1 MSGII
6 SNHSQLEVPSAT
18 VPEDINL
25 TYKYLNESD
34 YPEYGNMTTV
44 SEVLNSA
51 ITIFG
56 IFVIVTTVLGNLLVI
71 AAIFCDRRLRRVGNI
86 FIVNL
91 AISDILVGVLVTPLA
106 LVYQLSDYWPF
117 GSQLCNFW
125 VSVDVI
131 CCTASIVN
139 LCVISY
145 DRYNAIIRPL
155 KYARQR
161 TVRRA
166 FALVIF
172 VWLYA
177 VVIAVPPFFGWRKQS
192 EMNNHLICG
201 ISQEL
206 GYTFYSTIAAFYLPL
221 LIMIFFY
228 AKIFRVTSKRGK
240 QWVRGPGSSRLQSH
254 KWRTLPKSNGCCCR
268 FLLNRLRPENPQ
280 RLRQDSTTSTTSS
293 TIHRRSTVE
302 MPSDIRRGTLLLG
315 ARNSSV
321 CSTADVVI
329 EISQGRRKQTIQRR
343 MFQRQISNL
352 TSDSSGTCSTSTTG
366 TSETSFSDSSSDR
379 RSIQR
384 ASSVL
389 HNLVAA
395 NLIEIASLQESL
407 KAVKFT
413 QRHRDVQ
420 CASSG
425 DELEK
430 EKEIPPVLKEGEKEQ
445 TPLPDLPLKRKC
457 KNFSLPQER
466 RAVKTLG
473 IVVGCF
479 VVCWVPFFVVELLKP
494 LCVDCYINP
503 IIKNTVMWLG
513 YCNSA
518 CNPVIYTFFNKDFRC
533 AFKKIF
539 QCKSYAS
546 PTYL

>member
-1 MSGII
+1 MDWMMTGII
-6 SNHSQLEVPSAT
+6 LNHSQLEVSSAS
-18 VPEDINL
+18 EDINY
-25 TYKYLNESD
+25 TYRYLNESD
-34 YPEYGNMTTV
+34 HLEYGNMTSV
-44 SEVLNSA
+44 SEVLNTA
-51 ITIFG
+51 ITVFG
-56 IFVIVTTVLGNLLVI
+56 IFVIVATVLGNLLVI

-106 LVYQLSDYWPF
+106 LFYQLSDYWPF
-117 GSQLCNFW
+117 GLQLCNFW

-161 TVRRA
+161 TAKRA
-166 FALVIF
+166 FALVVF

-192 EMNNHLICG
+192 EIDNHLICG

-221 LIMIFFY
+221 LI
-228 AKIFRVTSKRGK
+228 
-240 QWVRGPGSSRLQSH
+240 H
-254 KWRTLPKSNGCCCR
+254 D
-268 FLLNRLRPENPQ
+268 FLLCQNISSDKLRSENPQ

-302 MPSDIRRGTLLLG
+302 MPSDIRTGTFLLG

-384 ASSVL
+384 ASNVL

-413 QRHRDVQ
+413 QRPRDVQ

-425 DELEK
+425 DELER
-430 EKEIPPVLKEGEKEQ
+430 EKEIPPVLKEEEKEE

-494 LCVDCYINP
+494 LCVDCYIDP